1 MKEEASI
8 RIKKRTGALA
18 VAAMMAVT
26 VFSPVSVFGDS
37 AEQDAVE
44 SAGTETKTV
53 QENKAQTTAVSSVS
67 LNRSSVSMK
76 VGNTVKLRATI
87 APSKATG
94 TTVTWKSSN
103 PKAAVVSSSG
113 VVTAKGAGKT
123 VITALSEGKSASCSV
138 RVTLT
143 APTKVKAIQNI
154 VFQAKESKTIS
165 GSDRDVEDLIVEL
178 LANHT
183 IG

>member
-53 QENKAQTTAVSSVS
+53 Q
-67 LNRSSVSMK
+67 
-76 VGNTVKLRATI
+76 
-87 APSKATG
+87 
-94 TTVTWKSSN
+94 
-103 PKAAVVSSSG
+103 
-113 VVTAKGAGKT
+113 
-123 VITALSEGKSASCSV
+123 
-138 RVTLT
+138 
-143 APTKVKAIQNI
+143 
-154 VFQAKESKTIS
+154 
-165 GSDRDVEDLIVEL
+165 
-178 LANHT
+178 
-183 IG
+183 